1 MAKLADESKLM
12 RIKEAA
18 IALIA
23 ENGYG
28 EATISSI
35 ASRADVAVGYLYRY
49 YSGKEQ
55 LVSDMLDEKIR
66 DLAGQLEL
74 VMVSCTTIR
83 EVVESVVHY
92 FFCLAESS
100 PDHIRFLYK
109 LINEYRFSILSEQ
122 ISRIREL
129 CTKLLRIGIET
140 GEISDA
146 FSEEEIFLMTV
157 IYPIGFINIR
167 FKQHFNSTLLGP
179 EDEKKVVA
187 LCMSALRG

>member
-1 MAKLADESKLM
+1 MAKLADENKLI

-18 IALIA
+18 IGLIA

-35 ASRADVAVGYLYRY
+35 AAKADVAVGYLYRY

-66 DLAGQLEL
+66 SLAGQLEL
-74 VMVSCTTIR
+74 IMDSCITIR

-109 LINEYRFSILSEQ
+109 LINEYRFSILPEQ
-122 ISRIREL
+122 ISRIKEL
-129 CTKLLRIGIET
+129 CSKLLRIGTST
-140 GEISDA
+140 GEISNV

-167 FKQHFNSTLLGP
+167 FKQHFKTSLLDTD
-179 EDEKKVVA
+179 DEKKVVM

>member
-35 ASRADVAVGYLYRY
+35 ASKADVAVGYLYRY

-74 VMVSCTTIR
+74 VMVS
-83 EVVESVVHY
+83 
-92 FFCLAESS
+92 A
-100 PDHIRFLYK
+100 
-109 LINEYRFSILSEQ
+109 
-122 ISRIREL
+122 
-129 CTKLLRIGIET
+129 LLRAVLI
-140 GEISDA
+140 IS
-146 FSEEEIFLMTV
+146 
-157 IYPIGFINIR
+157 GFYTN
-167 FKQHFNSTLLGP
+167 
-179 EDEKKVVA
+179 
-187 LCMSALRG
+187 